1 MEATFHPFMLPRR
14 CVYIIAVDLMSL
26 AVDGHERAQCVND
39 TRYWLSMILLHT
51 ASTPKQPHGAPIILV
66 GTHSRSLST
75 GALSAI
81 STSIKSFFSTHAA
94 WRQVKMCTGPS
105 PLCIHPVDNADG
117 PDSLEMQN
125 IRLTAD
131 CALSEAFDVSLCV
144 PQSWLDATA
153 HLRANLAD
161 WTSLEEISRVCA
173 TRYNMAP
180 TEVHQLLAFLHEQGL
195 VLWYDQPG
203 KRDIVIVDPLTTLL
217 PRLQGLTADPTDP
230 NGPGSSED
238 ASTADERQR
247 AARTSRNVLAAML
260 AQKGYHIP
268 RTPDG
273 WLLPLPFLLDPSTD
287 ADWQDTHWSTTVGTT
302 IYTMFT
308 EREQLFYNNGL
319 GPSDL
324 KREGFLPPGAYN
336 LVFLEVLKWATLQ
349 KTLDDGSLS
358 DVILCRDMAVLYFR
372 DQRFRLSHCAE
383 QNILRLDVVSDN
395 PLSIQRKLLN
405 TIGSALRGV
414 VSRFEYFS
422 AVLYTHAPSAR
433 NNRATAAAPTTVP
446 ASVKWTGLSEGDVL
460 VPLVKL
466 HRCVQSHQP
475 LRAAN
480 RQRLLDE
487 SGVRSQFRGHQQ
499 QLPTQPQNDVL
510 ISNRWNHNHHLF
522 AYELF
527 ESFGNHTTQ
536 HDENGNTRA
545 VEVFQ
550 DWRRIDVGPGFIPNF
565 CMAVPHSLIGLPLV
579 TTEALERMLTHI
591 PDAIDN
597 VLLEWTLMLEC
608 FHAKRMRRIFPV
620 LLGERDE
627 ALIAGVKDF
636 KLDLSLVQLPRTVPT
651 ATLAQA
657 AKILQDNRVVPTA
670 GLLTRTV
677 ASIVQEILQFE
688 ACNAAFFDRFEVQDH
703 IAKKVTQLL
712 DEVFAQD
719 RSDGKLCCGLF
730 GTQARCNARCSA
742 TVANSISVHI
752 YYCATVSTVSPYR
765 RCTFRDCDSLSVW
778 RVTKLSTALTV
789 RFFPLC
795 GLQISQLSWR
805 GHSVGAAK
813 SGVAAN

>member
-1 MEATFHPFMLPRR
+1 MEASFHPFMLPRR

-26 AVDGHERAQCVND
+26 AVDGHKRPQCVND
-39 TRYWLSMILLHT
+39 IRYWLSMILLHT

-66 GTHSRSLST
+66 GTHSRSLSA

-105 PLCIHPVDNADG
+105 ELCFHPVDNSDG
-117 PDSLEMQN
+117 PDALEMQN

-131 CALSEAFDVSLCV
+131 RALSEAFDASLCV
-144 PQSWLDATA
+144 PQSWLDATE

-230 NGPGSSED
+230 KGPGSSED

-247 AARTSRNVLAAML
+247 AARTSRNVLAALL

-273 WLLPLPFLLDPSTD
+273 WVLPLPFLLAPSAD
-287 ADWQDTHWSTTVGTT
+287 EDWQRTQWSSAVGTT
-302 IYTMFT
+302 IYTVFT

-319 GPSDL
+319 DPSDL

-349 KTLDDGSLS
+349 KTSDDGSQS
-358 DVILCRDMAVLYFR
+358 DVVLCRDMAVLYFK
-372 DQRFRLSHCAE
+372 DQRFRLSHCAD
-383 QNILRLDVVSDN
+383 QNILRLDVESDN

-422 AVLYTHAPSAR
+422 AALYTHAPSAR
-433 NNRATAAAPTTVP
+433 NNRAAVAAPPTVP
-446 ASVKWTGLSEGDVL
+446 ASAMWIGLSEGDVL

-487 SGVRSQFRGHQQ
+487 SGVRSLFRGHLQL
-499 QLPTQPQNDVL
+499 LPTLPLYDVF
-510 ISNRWNHNHHLF
+510 ISYRWNHNDHLF

-536 HDENGNTRA
+536 HDDNGGTRA

-579 TTEALERMLTHI
+579 TTQALERMLTYI

-608 FHAKRMRRIFPV
+608 FHAKRMRKIFPV

-627 ALIAGVKDF
+627 TLIAGVKDF
-636 KLDLSLVQLPRTVPT
+636 KLDPSLLQLPRTVPT

-657 AKILQDNRVVPTA
+657 AKILQDNRVVPTT

-677 ASIVQEILQFE
+677 ASIVQEVLQFE

-703 IAKKVTQLL
+703 IAERVTQLL

-719 RSDGKLCCGLF
+719 RSDGKLGCGLYF
-730 GTQARCNARCSA
+730 TQELCNARCSA
-742 TVANSISVHI
+742 VVAII
-752 YYCATVSTVSPYR
+752 
-765 RCTFRDCDSLSVW
+765 
-778 RVTKLSTALTV
+778 
-789 RFFPLC
+789 
-795 GLQISQLSWR
+795 
-805 GHSVGAAK
+805 
-813 SGVAAN
+813 